1 MEAVKVNNFSFDY
14 AIGNETALHDI
25 SFTVNEGEFIV
36 VCGPSGCGK
45 STLLKSLKPQLKPH
59 GTTRGSIEF
68 YGEDVYSLPDVKTAG
83 EIGFVMQNPDAQ
95 IVTDKVWHEL
105 AFGLE
110 NLGVA
115 TPIIRSRVA
124 EMANYFGIHNWF
136 RKKTAELSGGQ
147 KQLLNLASVMLM
159 QPKLLILDE
168 PSSQLDPIAAR
179 EFLENV
185 RKINLELGTTI
196 IITEHNLEEVYGYAD
211 KVLLMENGRVKRYLP
226 PQEMAQYLAT
236 EEHEGMYKALPTPAR
251 MYGSVLKGECPLSI
265 VEGRSWFSRLVDE
278 KHPSSPV
285 LDEHERPEEKV
296 IDVSEVWFQYEKG
309 SDPVLRDLSFSVRKG
324 EICSILGGNGAG
336 KTTMLSVVSQKR
348 RYNMG
353 SIKISGKELN
363 KYKGVELFEH
373 NMAVLP
379 QNPQSLFVFETLR
392 RDLEE
397 IFTGKKLPK
406 AEVEERVL
414 SMAKKMEVDSLLD
427 RHPYD
432 LSGGEMQ
439 KAALAKIL
447 LLEPKILLLD
457 EPTKGMDALSKEN
470 MGKILRELAAEGKTV
485 LMVTHDIEFCAKYS
499 DHCMLFFDGY
509 IVSEGSPKK
518 FFAENSFYTT
528 AASRMTRHLVQ
539 NIITCEEGE
548 KLCRSLL

>member
-1 MEAVKVNNFSFDY
+1 
-14 AIGNETALHDI
+14 
-25 SFTVNEGEFIV
+25 
-36 VCGPSGCGK
+36 
-45 STLLKSLKPQLKPH
+45 
-59 GTTRGSIEF
+59 
-68 YGEDVYSLPDVKTAG
+68 
-83 EIGFVMQNPDAQ
+83 
-95 IVTDKVWHEL
+95 
-105 AFGLE
+105 
-110 NLGVA
+110 
-115 TPIIRSRVA
+115 
-124 EMANYFGIHNWF
+124 
-136 RKKTAELSGGQ
+136 
-147 KQLLNLASVMLM
+147 
-159 QPKLLILDE
+159 
-168 PSSQLDPIAAR
+168 
-179 EFLENV
+179 
-185 RKINLELGTTI
+185 
-196 IITEHNLEEVYGYAD
+196 YGYAD
-211 KVLLMENGRVKRYLP
+211 KVLLMEEGTVKKFLP

-251 MYGSVLKGECPLSI
+251 MYGSVLKGKCPLSI

-278 KHPSSPV
+278 KHPESPV
-285 LDEHERPEEKV
+285 LKEHERPEEKV
-296 IDVSEVWFQYEKG
+296 IEVSEVWFQYEKG
-309 SDPVLRDLSFSVRKG
+309 ADPVLRDLSLSVRKG

-348 RYNMG
+348 KYNMG
-353 SIKISGKELN
+353 SVKISGKELN

-397 IFTGKKLPK
+397 IFAGKKIPK
-406 AEVEERVL
+406 AEIEEKVL
-414 SMAKKMEVDSLLD
+414 SMAKKMEIDSLLD

-470 MGKILRELAAEGKTV
+470 MGNILRELASEGKTV

-518 FFAENSFYTT
+518 FFSENSFYTT

>member
-1 MEAVKVNNFSFDY
+1 METVKVNGFSFKY
-14 AIGNETALHDI
+14 SLGSKPALKDI
-25 SFTVNEGEFIV
+25 NFTVNEGEFIV

-45 STLLKSLKPQLKPH
+45 STLLRSLKPQLRPF
-59 GTTRGSIEF
+59 GETSGSIEF
-68 YGEDVYSLPDVKTAG
+68 CGRGINDIPDEESAAQ
-83 EIGFVMQNPDAQ
+83 IGFVMQSPDAQ

-110 NLGVA
+110 NLGVP
-115 TPIIRSRVA
+115 THIIRSRVA
-124 EMANYFGIHNWF
+124 EMANYFGIHTWF

-168 PSSQLDPIAAR
+168 PSSQLDPIASR

-196 IITEHNLEEVYGYAD
+196 IITEHNLEDVYGYAD
-211 KVLLMENGRVKRYLP
+211 KVLLMEHGEAVKYLP
-226 PQEMAQYLAT
+226 PQEMAQYLA
-236 EEHEGMYKALPTPAR
+236 ENERDGMYKALPTPAR
-251 MYGSVLKGECPLSI
+251 MYGCVLRGECPLSI
-265 VEGRSWFSRLVDE
+265 VEGRRWFSRQMEGKALP
-278 KHPSSPV
+278 KPV
-285 LDEHERPEEKV
+285 LTEEKRPDERA
-296 IDVSEVWFQYEKG
+296 IDVKEVWFQYEKG
-309 SDPVLRDLSFSVRKG
+309 ADPVLRDLSFSLRRG

-336 KTTMLSVVSQKR
+336 KTTTLSVISQKNKFNIGR
-348 RYNMG
+348 INIAG
-353 SIKISGKELN
+353 KDIK
-363 KYKGVELFEH
+363 KYKGNELFDH
-373 NMAVLP
+373 NLAVLP

-397 IFTGKKLPK
+397 VLRLHKMKK
-406 AEVEERVL
+406 EEINERVEL
-414 SMAKKMEVDSLLD
+414 MAKMLGLSELLE

-470 MGKILRELAAEGKTV
+470 LGGILRGLRDSGVSV

-518 FFAENSFYTT
+518 FFADNSFYTT
-528 AASRMTRHLVQ
+528 AASRMTRHLVP

-548 KLCRSLL
+548 QLCKSLC

>member
-1 MEAVKVNNFSFDY
+1 METVKVNGFSFKY
-14 AIGNETALHDI
+14 SLGSKPALKDI
-25 SFTVNEGEFIV
+25 NFTVNEGEFIV

-45 STLLKSLKPQLKPH
+45 STLLRSLKPQLRPF
-59 GTTRGSIEF
+59 GETSGSIEF
-68 YGEDVYSLPDVKTAG
+68 CGRGINDIPDEESAAQ
-83 EIGFVMQNPDAQ
+83 IGFVMQSPDAQ

-110 NLGVA
+110 NLGVP
-115 TPIIRSRVA
+115 THIIRSRVA
-124 EMANYFGIHNWF
+124 EMANYFGIHTWF

-168 PSSQLDPIAAR
+168 PSSQLDPIASR

-196 IITEHNLEEVYGYAD
+196 IITEHNLEDVYGYAD
-211 KVLLMENGRVKRYLP
+211 KVLLMEHGEAVKYLP
-226 PQEMAQYLAT
+226 PQEMAQYLA
-236 EEHEGMYKALPTPAR
+236 ENERDGMYKALPTPAR
-251 MYGSVLKGECPLSI
+251 MYGCVLRGECPLSI
-265 VEGRSWFSRLVDE
+265 VEGRRWFSRQMEGKALP
-278 KHPSSPV
+278 KPV
-285 LDEHERPEEKV
+285 LAEEKRPNERA
-296 IDVSEVWFQYEKG
+296 IDVKEVWFQYEKG
-309 SDPVLRDLSFSVRKG
+309 ADPVLRDLSFSLRRG

-336 KTTMLSVVSQKR
+336 KTTTLSVISQKNKF
-348 RYNMG
+348 NMG
-353 SIKISGKELN
+353 RINIAGKDIK
-363 KYKGVELFEH
+363 KYKGNELFDH
-373 NMAVLP
+373 NLAVLP

-397 IFTGKKLPK
+397 VLRFRKMKK
-406 AEVEERVL
+406 EEINERVEL
-414 SMAKKMEVDSLLD
+414 MAKMLGLSELLE

-470 MGKILRELAAEGKTV
+470 LGGILRGLRDSGVSV

-518 FFAENSFYTT
+518 FFADNSFYTT
-528 AASRMTRHLVQ
+528 AASRMTRHLVP

-548 KLCRSLL
+548 QLCKSLC

>member
-1 MEAVKVNNFSFDY
+1 METVKVNGFSFQY
-14 AIGNETALHDI
+14 SLGSKPALKDI
-25 SFTVNEGEFIV
+25 NFTVNEGEFIV

-45 STLLKSLKPQLKPH
+45 STLLRSLKPQLRPF
-59 GTTRGSIEF
+59 GETSGSIEF
-68 YGEDVYSLPDVKTAG
+68 CGRGINDIPDEESAAQ
-83 EIGFVMQNPDAQ
+83 IGFVMQSPDAQ

-110 NLGVA
+110 NLGVP
-115 TPIIRSRVA
+115 THIIRSRVA
-124 EMANYFGIHNWF
+124 EMANYFGIHTWF

-168 PSSQLDPIAAR
+168 PSSQLDPIASR

-196 IITEHNLEEVYGYAD
+196 IITEHNLEDVYGYAD
-211 KVLLMENGRVKRYLP
+211 KVLLMEHGEAVKYLP
-226 PQEMAQYLAT
+226 PQEMAQYLA
-236 EEHEGMYKALPTPAR
+236 ENERDGMYKALPTPAR
-251 MYGSVLKGECPLSI
+251 MYGCVLRGECPLSI
-265 VEGRSWFSRLVDE
+265 VEGRRWFSRQMEGKALP
-278 KHPSSPV
+278 KPV
-285 LDEHERPEEKV
+285 LTEEKRPDERA
-296 IDVSEVWFQYEKG
+296 IDVKEVWFQYEKG
-309 SDPVLRDLSFSVRKG
+309 ADPVLRDLSFSLRRG

-336 KTTMLSVVSQKR
+336 KTTTLSVISQKNKFNIGR
-348 RYNMG
+348 INIAG
-353 SIKISGKELN
+353 KDIK
-363 KYKGVELFEH
+363 KYKGNELFDH
-373 NMAVLP
+373 NLAVLP

-397 IFTGKKLPK
+397 VLRLHKMKK
-406 AEVEERVL
+406 EEINERVEL
-414 SMAKKMEVDSLLD
+414 MAKMLGLSELLE

-470 MGKILRELAAEGKTV
+470 LGGILRGLRDSGVSV

-518 FFAENSFYTT
+518 FFADNSFYTT
-528 AASRMTRHLVQ
+528 AASRMTRHLVP

-548 KLCRSLL
+548 QLCKSLC

>member
-1 MEAVKVNNFSFDY
+1 MEAIKVTDFSFDY
-14 AIGNETALHDI
+14 AIGEETALHNID
-25 SFTVNEGEFIV
+25 FTVNEGEFIV

-45 STLLKSLKPQLKPH
+45 STLLKSIKPQLKPF
-59 GTTRGSIEF
+59 GTTRGKIEF
-68 YGEDVYSLPDVKTAG
+68 YGEDVYSLPDEKTAA

-110 NLGVA
+110 NLGVE
-115 TPIIRSRVA
+115 TPVIRSRVA
-124 EMANYFGIHNWF
+124 EMANYFGIHTWF

-159 QPKLLILDE
+159 QPKLIILDE

-211 KVLLMENGRVKRYLP
+211 KVLLMEDGRIKKYLP
-226 PQEMAQYLAT
+226 PQEMAQYLAENEIT
-236 EEHEGMYKALPTPAR
+236 GMYKALPTPAR

-265 VEGRSWFSRLVDE
+265 VEGRNWFSKLVDE
-278 KHPSSPV
+278 KHPESPV
-285 LDEHERPEEKV
+285 LTEHERPSEKV
-296 IDVSEVWFQYEKG
+296 IDINEVWFQYEKG
-309 SDPVLRDLSFSVRKG
+309 ADPVLRDLSFSVRKG
-324 EICSILGGNGAG
+324 EICSVLGGNGAG

-348 RYNMG
+348 KYNLG
-353 SIKISGKELN
+353 SIKICGKELS
-363 KYKGVELFEH
+363 KYKGIELFDR

-397 IFTGKKLPK
+397 VFNGKKISK
-406 AEVEERVL
+406 AEIEERVL
-414 SMAKKMEVDSLLD
+414 SVAKRMEVDFLLD

-447 LLEPKILLLD
+447 LLEPKLLLLD

-470 MGKILRELAAEGKTV
+470 MGNILRELAASGATI

-518 FFAENSFYTT
+518 FFSENSFYTT
-528 AASRMTRHLVQ
+528 AASRMTRHLVR

>member
-1 MEAVKVNNFSFDY
+1 METVKVNGFSFQY
-14 AIGNETALHDI
+14 SLGSKPALKDI
-25 SFTVNEGEFIV
+25 NFTVNEGEFIV

-45 STLLKSLKPQLKPH
+45 STLLRSLKPQLRPF
-59 GTTRGSIEF
+59 GETSGSIEF
-68 YGEDVYSLPDVKTAG
+68 CGRGINDIPDEESAAQ
-83 EIGFVMQNPDAQ
+83 IGFVMQSPDAQ

-110 NLGVA
+110 NLGVP
-115 TPIIRSRVA
+115 THIIRSRVA
-124 EMANYFGIHNWF
+124 EMANYFGIHTWF

-168 PSSQLDPIAAR
+168 PSSQLDPIASR

-196 IITEHNLEEVYGYAD
+196 IITEHNLEDVYGYAD
-211 KVLLMENGRVKRYLP
+211 KVLLMEHGEAVKYLP
-226 PQEMAQYLAT
+226 PQEMAQYLA
-236 EEHEGMYKALPTPAR
+236 ENERDGMYKALPTPAR
-251 MYGSVLKGECPLSI
+251 MYGCVLRGECPLSI
-265 VEGRSWFSRLVDE
+265 VEGRRWFSRQMEGKALP
-278 KHPSSPV
+278 KPV
-285 LDEHERPEEKV
+285 LTEEKRPDERA
-296 IDVSEVWFQYEKG
+296 IDVKEVWFQYEKG
-309 SDPVLRDLSFSVRKG
+309 ADPVLRDLSFSLRRG

-336 KTTMLSVVSQKR
+336 KTTTLSVISQKNKF
-348 RYNMG
+348 NMG
-353 SIKISGKELN
+353 RINIAGKDIK
-363 KYKGVELFEH
+363 KYKGNELFDH
-373 NMAVLP
+373 NLAVLP

-397 IFTGKKLPK
+397 VLRLHKMKK
-406 AEVEERVL
+406 EEINERVEL
-414 SMAKKMEVDSLLD
+414 MAKMLGLSELLE

-470 MGKILRELAAEGKTV
+470 LGGILRGLRDSGVSV

-518 FFAENSFYTT
+518 FFADNSFYTT
-528 AASRMTRHLVQ
+528 AASRMTRHLVP

-548 KLCRSLL
+548 QLCKSLC

>member
-1 MEAVKVNNFSFDY
+1 METVKVNGFSFKY
-14 AIGNETALHDI
+14 SLGSKSALKDI
-25 SFTVNEGEFIV
+25 NFTVNEGEFIV

-45 STLLKSLKPQLKPH
+45 STLLRSLKPQLRPF
-59 GTTRGSIEF
+59 GETSGSIEF
-68 YGEDVYSLPDVKTAG
+68 CGRGIKDIPDEESAAQ
-83 EIGFVMQNPDAQ
+83 IGFVMQSPDAQ

-110 NLGVA
+110 NLGVP
-115 TPIIRSRVA
+115 THIIRSRVA
-124 EMANYFGIHNWF
+124 EMANYFGIHTWF

-168 PSSQLDPIAAR
+168 PSSQLDPIASR

-196 IITEHNLEEVYGYAD
+196 IITEHNLEDVYGYAD
-211 KVLLMENGRVKRYLP
+211 KVLLMEHGEAVKYLP
-226 PQEMAQYLAT
+226 PQEMAQYLA
-236 EEHEGMYKALPTPAR
+236 ENERDGMYKALPTPAR
-251 MYGSVLKGECPLSI
+251 MYGCVLRGECPLSI
-265 VEGRSWFSRLVDE
+265 VEGRRWFSRQMEGKALP
-278 KHPSSPV
+278 KPV
-285 LDEHERPEEKV
+285 LTEEKRPDERA
-296 IDVSEVWFQYEKG
+296 IDVKEVWFQYEKG
-309 SDPVLRDLSFSVRKG
+309 ADPVLRDLSFSLRRG

-336 KTTMLSVVSQKR
+336 KTTTLSVISQKNKFNIGR
-348 RYNMG
+348 INIAG
-353 SIKISGKELN
+353 KDIK
-363 KYKGVELFEH
+363 KYKGNELFDH
-373 NMAVLP
+373 NLAVLP

-397 IFTGKKLPK
+397 VLRLHKMKK
-406 AEVEERVL
+406 EEINERVEL
-414 SMAKKMEVDSLLD
+414 MAKMLGLSELLE

-470 MGKILRELAAEGKTV
+470 LGGILRGLRDSGVSV

-518 FFAENSFYTT
+518 FFADNSFYTT
-528 AASRMTRHLVQ
+528 AASRMTRHLVP

-548 KLCRSLL
+548 QLCKSLC

>member
-1 MEAVKVNNFSFDY
+1 METVKVNGFSFKY
-14 AIGNETALHDI
+14 SLGSKPALKDI
-25 SFTVNEGEFIV
+25 NFTVNEGEFIV

-45 STLLKSLKPQLKPH
+45 STLLRSLKPQLRPF
-59 GTTRGSIEF
+59 GETSGSIEF
-68 YGEDVYSLPDVKTAG
+68 CGRGINDIPDEESAAQ
-83 EIGFVMQNPDAQ
+83 IGFVMQSPDAQ

-110 NLGVA
+110 NLGVP
-115 TPIIRSRVA
+115 THIIRSRVA
-124 EMANYFGIHNWF
+124 EMANYFGIHTWF

-168 PSSQLDPIAAR
+168 PSSQLDPIASR

-196 IITEHNLEEVYGYAD
+196 IITEHNLEDVYGYAD
-211 KVLLMENGRVKRYLP
+211 KVLLMEHGEAVKYLP
-226 PQEMAQYLAT
+226 PQEMAQYLA
-236 EEHEGMYKALPTPAR
+236 ENERDGMYKALPTPAR
-251 MYGSVLKGECPLSI
+251 MYGCVLRGECPLSI
-265 VEGRSWFSRLVDE
+265 VEGRRWFSRQMEGKALP
-278 KHPSSPV
+278 KPV
-285 LDEHERPEEKV
+285 LTEEKRPDERA
-296 IDVSEVWFQYEKG
+296 IDVKEVWFQYEKG
-309 SDPVLRDLSFSVRKG
+309 ADPVLRDLSFSLRRG

-336 KTTMLSVVSQKR
+336 KTTTLSVISQKNKFNIGR
-348 RYNMG
+348 INIAG
-353 SIKISGKELN
+353 KDIK
-363 KYKGVELFEH
+363 KYKGNELFDH
-373 NMAVLP
+373 NLAVLP
-379 QNPQSLFVFETLR
+379 QNPQSLFVFETLH

-397 IFTGKKLPK
+397 VLRLHKMKK
-406 AEVEERVL
+406 EEINERVEL
-414 SMAKKMEVDSLLD
+414 MAKMLGLSELLE

-470 MGKILRELAAEGKTV
+470 LGGILRGLRDSGVSV

-518 FFAENSFYTT
+518 FFADNSFYTT
-528 AASRMTRHLVQ
+528 AASRMTRHLVP

-548 KLCRSLL
+548 QLCKSLC

>member
-68 YGEDVYSLPDVKTAG
+68 YGEDVYSLPDIKTAG

>member
-1 MEAVKVNNFSFDY
+1 MEALKIKNFSFDY
-14 AIGNETALHDI
+14 AIGNESALRDI

-45 STLLKSLKPQLKPH
+45 STLLKSIKPQLKPF
-59 GTTRGSIEF
+59 GTTEGSIEF
-68 YGEDVYSLPDVKTAG
+68 YGEDVYSLPEERTAG

-110 NLGVA
+110 NIGVA

-147 KQLLNLASVMLM
+147 KQLLNLASIMLM

-211 KVLLMENGRVKRYLP
+211 KVLLMENGEVKKFLP

-265 VEGRSWFSRLVDE
+265 VEGRSWFSRLVAE
-278 KHPSSPV
+278 KHPESPV
-285 LDEHERPEEKV
+285 LENRERPEEKV
-296 IDVSEVWFQYEKG
+296 IEVSEVWFQYEKG
-309 SDPVLRDLSFSVRKG
+309 ADPILRDLSLSVRKG

-348 RYNMG
+348 KYNMG
-353 SIKISGKELN
+353 SIKVCGKELS

-397 IFTGKKLPK
+397 IFTGKKLSK
-406 AEVEERVL
+406 AEIEERVL
-414 SMAKKMEVDSLLD
+414 SVAKKMEVDSLLD

-509 IVSEGSPKK
+509 IVSEGTPKK
-518 FFAENSFYTT
+518 FFSENSFYTT

>member
-1 MEAVKVNNFSFDY
+1 METVKVNGFSFQY
-14 AIGNETALHDI
+14 SLGSKPALKDI
-25 SFTVNEGEFIV
+25 NFTVNEGEVIV

-45 STLLKSLKPQLKPH
+45 STLLRSLKPQLRPF
-59 GTTRGSIEF
+59 GEASGSIEF
-68 YGEDVYSLPDVKTAG
+68 CGRGLSDISDEESAAQ
-83 EIGFVMQNPDAQ
+83 IGFVMQSPDAQ

-110 NLGVA
+110 NLGVP
-115 TPIIRSRVA
+115 THIIRSRVA
-124 EMANYFGIHNWF
+124 EMANYFGIHTWV

-168 PSSQLDPIAAR
+168 PSSQLDPIASR

-196 IITEHNLEEVYGYAD
+196 IITEHNLEDVYGYAD
-211 KVLLMENGRVKRYLP
+211 KVLLMEHGEAVKYLP
-226 PQEMAQYLAT
+226 PQEMAQYLA
-236 EEHEGMYKALPTPAR
+236 ENERDGMYKALPTPAR
-251 MYGSVLKGECPLSI
+251 MYGCVLRGECPLSI
-265 VEGRSWFSRLVDE
+265 VEGRRWFSRQMEGKALP
-278 KHPSSPV
+278 KPV
-285 LDEHERPEEKV
+285 LTEEKRPEERA
-296 IDVSEVWFQYEKG
+296 IDVKEVWFQYEKG
-309 SDPVLRDLSFSVRKG
+309 ADPVLRDLSFSLRRG

-336 KTTMLSVVSQKR
+336 KTTTLSVISQKNKF
-348 RYNMG
+348 NMG
-353 SIKISGKELN
+353 RINIAGKDIK
-363 KYKGVELFEH
+363 KYKGNELFDR
-373 NMAVLP
+373 NLAVLP

-397 IFTGKKLPK
+397 VLRLRKMKK
-406 AEVEERVL
+406 EEINERVEL
-414 SMAKKMEVDSLLD
+414 MAKMLGLSELLE

-470 MGKILRELAAEGKTV
+470 LGGILRGLRDSGVSV

-518 FFAENSFYTT
+518 FFADNSFYTT
-528 AASRMTRHLVQ
+528 AASRMTRHLVP

-548 KLCRSLL
+548 QLCKSLC

>member
-1 MEAVKVNNFSFDY
+1 METVKVNGFSFKY
-14 AIGNETALHDI
+14 SLGSKPALKDI
-25 SFTVNEGEFIV
+25 NFTVNEGEFIV

-45 STLLKSLKPQLKPH
+45 STLLRSLKPQLRPF
-59 GTTRGSIEF
+59 GETSGSIEF
-68 YGEDVYSLPDVKTAG
+68 CGRGINDIPDEESAAQ
-83 EIGFVMQNPDAQ
+83 IGFVMQSPDAQ

-110 NLGVA
+110 NLGVP
-115 TPIIRSRVA
+115 THIIRSRVA
-124 EMANYFGIHNWF
+124 EMANYFGIHTWF

-168 PSSQLDPIAAR
+168 PSSQLDPIASR

-196 IITEHNLEEVYGYAD
+196 IITEHNLEDVYGYAD
-211 KVLLMENGRVKRYLP
+211 KVLLMEHGEAVKYLP
-226 PQEMAQYLAT
+226 PQEMAQYLA
-236 EEHEGMYKALPTPAR
+236 EDERDGMYKALPTPAR
-251 MYGSVLKGECPLSI
+251 MYGCVLRGECPLSI
-265 VEGRSWFSRLVDE
+265 VEGRRWFSRQMEGKALP
-278 KHPSSPV
+278 KPV
-285 LDEHERPEEKV
+285 LTEEKRPDERA
-296 IDVSEVWFQYEKG
+296 IDVKEVWFQYEKG
-309 SDPVLRDLSFSVRKG
+309 ADPVLRDLSFSLRRG

-336 KTTMLSVVSQKR
+336 KTTTLSVISQKNKF
-348 RYNMG
+348 NMG
-353 SIKISGKELN
+353 RINIAGKDIK
-363 KYKGVELFEH
+363 KYKGNELFDH
-373 NMAVLP
+373 NLAVLP

-397 IFTGKKLPK
+397 VLRLHKMKK
-406 AEVEERVL
+406 EEINERVEL
-414 SMAKKMEVDSLLD
+414 MAKMLGLSELLE

-470 MGKILRELAAEGKTV
+470 LGGILRGLRDSGVSV

-518 FFAENSFYTT
+518 FFADNSFYTT
-528 AASRMTRHLVQ
+528 AASRMTRHLVP

-548 KLCRSLL
+548 QLCKSLC

>member
-1 MEAVKVNNFSFDY
+1 MEAIKVNNFSFNY
-14 AIGNETALHDI
+14 AVGNETALRNI
-25 SFTVNEGEFIV
+25 NFTVNEGEFIV

-45 STLLKSLKPQLKPH
+45 STLLKSLKPQLKPF
-59 GTTRGSIEF
+59 GTTEGTVEF
-68 YGEDVYSLPDVKTAG
+68 YGEDVYSLPDEKTAA

-110 NLGVA
+110 NLGVE

-159 QPKLLILDE
+159 QPKLIILDE

-211 KVLLMENGRVKRYLP
+211 KVMLMENGTVKKYLP
-226 PQEMAQYLAT
+226 PQEMAQYLA
-236 EEHEGMYKALPTPAR
+236 EKEMDGMYKALPTPAR

-265 VEGRSWFSRLVDE
+265 VEGRSWFSHLVDE
-278 KHPSSPV
+278 KHPESPV
-285 LDEHERPEEKV
+285 LVEHERPSEKV
-296 IDVSEVWFQYEKG
+296 IDINEVWFQYEKG
-309 SDPVLRDLSFSVRKG
+309 ADPVLRDLSFTVRKG
-324 EICSILGGNGAG
+324 EICSVLGGNGAG

-348 RYNMG
+348 KYNLG
-353 SIKISGKELN
+353 SIKICGKELS
-363 KYKGVELFEH
+363 KYKGVELFDK

-397 IFTGKKLPK
+397 VFVGKKLSK
-406 AEVEERVL
+406 EEISERVL
-414 SMAKKMEVDSLLD
+414 SVAKKMEVDSLLD

-447 LLEPKILLLD
+447 LLEPKLLLLD

-470 MGKILRELAAEGKTV
+470 MGNILRELASEGATV

-518 FFAENSFYTT
+518 FFSENSFYTT
-528 AASRMTRHLVQ
+528 AASRMTRHLVR

-548 KLCRSLL
+548 QLCRSLL

>member
-1 MEAVKVNNFSFDY
+1 MEAIKVNNFSFNY
-14 AIGNETALHDI
+14 AVGNETALRNI
-25 SFTVNEGEFIV
+25 NFTVNEGEFIV

-45 STLLKSLKPQLKPH
+45 STLLKSLKPQLKPF
-59 GTTRGSIEF
+59 GTTEGTVEF
-68 YGEDVYSLPDVKTAG
+68 YGEDVYSLPDEKTAA

-110 NLGVA
+110 NLGVE

-159 QPKLLILDE
+159 QPKLIILDE

-211 KVLLMENGRVKRYLP
+211 KVMLMENGTVKKYLP
-226 PQEMAQYLAT
+226 PQEMAQYLA
-236 EEHEGMYKALPTPAR
+236 ENEMDGMYKALPTPAR

-278 KHPSSPV
+278 KHPESPV
-285 LDEHERPEEKV
+285 LVEHERPSEKV
-296 IDVSEVWFQYEKG
+296 IDINEVWFQYEKG
-309 SDPVLRDLSFSVRKG
+309 ADPVLRDLSFTVRKG
-324 EICSILGGNGAG
+324 EICSVLGGNGAG

-348 RYNMG
+348 KYNLG
-353 SIKISGKELN
+353 SIKICGKELS
-363 KYKGVELFEH
+363 KYKGVELFDK

-397 IFTGKKLPK
+397 VFVGKKLSK
-406 AEVEERVL
+406 EEISERVL
-414 SMAKKMEVDSLLD
+414 SVAKKMEVDSLLD

-447 LLEPKILLLD
+447 LLEPKLLLLD

-470 MGKILRELAAEGKTV
+470 MGNILRELASEGATV

-518 FFAENSFYTT
+518 FFSENSFYTT
-528 AASRMTRHLVQ
+528 AASRMTRHLVR

-548 KLCRSLL
+548 QLCRSLL

>member
-1 MEAVKVNNFSFDY
+1 METVKVNGFSFKY
-14 AIGNETALHDI
+14 SLGSKPALKDI
-25 SFTVNEGEFIV
+25 NFTVNEGEFIV

-45 STLLKSLKPQLKPH
+45 STLLRSLKPQLRPF
-59 GTTRGSIEF
+59 GETSGSIEF
-68 YGEDVYSLPDVKTAG
+68 CGREIKDIPDEESAAQ
-83 EIGFVMQNPDAQ
+83 IGFVMQSPDAQ

-110 NLGVA
+110 NLGVP
-115 TPIIRSRVA
+115 THIIRSRVA
-124 EMANYFGIHNWF
+124 EMANYFGIHTWF

-168 PSSQLDPIAAR
+168 PSSQLDPIASR

-196 IITEHNLEEVYGYAD
+196 IITEHNLEDVYGYAD
-211 KVLLMENGRVKRYLP
+211 KVLLMEHGEAVKYLP
-226 PQEMAQYLAT
+226 PQEMAQYLA
-236 EEHEGMYKALPTPAR
+236 ENERDGMYKALPTPAR
-251 MYGSVLKGECPLSI
+251 MYGCVLRGECPLSI
-265 VEGRSWFSRLVDE
+265 VEGRRWFSRQMEGKALP
-278 KHPSSPV
+278 KPV
-285 LDEHERPEEKV
+285 LTEEKRPDERA
-296 IDVSEVWFQYEKG
+296 IDVKEVWFQYEKG
-309 SDPVLRDLSFSVRKG
+309 ADPVLRDLSFSLRRG

-336 KTTMLSVVSQKR
+336 KTTTLSVISQKNKF
-348 RYNMG
+348 NMG
-353 SIKISGKELN
+353 RINIAGKDIK
-363 KYKGVELFEH
+363 KYKGNELFDH
-373 NMAVLP
+373 NLAVLP

-397 IFTGKKLPK
+397 VLRLHKMKK
-406 AEVEERVL
+406 EEINERVEL
-414 SMAKKMEVDSLLD
+414 MAKMLGLSELLE

-470 MGKILRELAAEGKTV
+470 LGGILRGLRDSGVSV

-518 FFAENSFYTT
+518 FFADNSFYTT
-528 AASRMTRHLVQ
+528 AASRMTRHLVP

-548 KLCRSLL
+548 QLCKSLC

>member
-1 MEAVKVNNFSFDY
+1 METVKVNGFSFQY
-14 AIGNETALHDI
+14 SLGSKPALKDI
-25 SFTVNEGEFIV
+25 NFTVNEGEFIV

-45 STLLKSLKPQLKPH
+45 STLLRSLKPQLRPF
-59 GTTRGSIEF
+59 GETSGSIEF
-68 YGEDVYSLPDVKTAG
+68 CGREIKDIPDEESAAQ
-83 EIGFVMQNPDAQ
+83 IGFVMQSPDAQ

-110 NLGVA
+110 NLGVP
-115 TPIIRSRVA
+115 THIIRSRVA
-124 EMANYFGIHNWF
+124 EMANYFGIHTWF

-168 PSSQLDPIAAR
+168 PSSQLDPIASR

-196 IITEHNLEEVYGYAD
+196 IITEHNLEDVYGYAD
-211 KVLLMENGRVKRYLP
+211 KVLLMEHGEAVKYLP
-226 PQEMAQYLAT
+226 PQEMAQYLA
-236 EEHEGMYKALPTPAR
+236 ENERDGMYKALPTPAR
-251 MYGSVLKGECPLSI
+251 MYGCVLRGECPLSI
-265 VEGRSWFSRLVDE
+265 VEGRRWFSRQMEGKALP
-278 KHPSSPV
+278 KPV
-285 LDEHERPEEKV
+285 LTEEKRPDERA
-296 IDVSEVWFQYEKG
+296 IDVKEVWFQYEKG
-309 SDPVLRDLSFSVRKG
+309 ADPVLRDLSFSLRRG

-336 KTTMLSVVSQKR
+336 KTTTLSVISQKNKF
-348 RYNMG
+348 NMG
-353 SIKISGKELN
+353 RINIAGKDIK
-363 KYKGVELFEH
+363 KYKGNELFDH
-373 NMAVLP
+373 NLAVLP

-397 IFTGKKLPK
+397 VLRLRKMKK
-406 AEVEERVL
+406 EEINERVEL
-414 SMAKKMEVDSLLD
+414 MAKMLGLSELLE

-470 MGKILRELAAEGKTV
+470 LGGILRGLRDSGVSV

-518 FFAENSFYTT
+518 FFADNSFYTT
-528 AASRMTRHLVQ
+528 AASRMTRHLVP

-548 KLCRSLL
+548 QLCKSLC

>member
-1 MEAVKVNNFSFDY
+1 METVKVNGFSFKY
-14 AIGNETALHDI
+14 SLGSKPALKDI
-25 SFTVNEGEFIV
+25 NFTVNEGEFIV

-45 STLLKSLKPQLKPH
+45 STLLRSLKPQLRPF
-59 GTTRGSIEF
+59 GETSGSIEF
-68 YGEDVYSLPDVKTAG
+68 CGRGINDIPDEESAAQ
-83 EIGFVMQNPDAQ
+83 IGFVMQSPDAQ

-110 NLGVA
+110 NLGVP
-115 TPIIRSRVA
+115 THIIRSRVA
-124 EMANYFGIHNWF
+124 EMANYFGIHTWF

-168 PSSQLDPIAAR
+168 PSSQLDPIASR

-196 IITEHNLEEVYGYAD
+196 IITEHNLEDVYGYAD
-211 KVLLMENGRVKRYLP
+211 KVLLMEHGEAVKYLP
-226 PQEMAQYLAT
+226 PQEMAQYLA
-236 EEHEGMYKALPTPAR
+236 ENERDGMYKALPTPAR
-251 MYGSVLKGECPLSI
+251 MYGCVLRGECPLSI
-265 VEGRSWFSRLVDE
+265 VEGRRWFSRQMEGKALP
-278 KHPSSPV
+278 KPV
-285 LDEHERPEEKV
+285 LTEEKRPDERA
-296 IDVSEVWFQYEKG
+296 IDVKEVWFQYEKG
-309 SDPVLRDLSFSVRKG
+309 ADPVLRDLSFSLRRG

-336 KTTMLSVVSQKR
+336 KTTTLSVISQKNKF
-348 RYNMG
+348 NMG
-353 SIKISGKELN
+353 RINIAGKDIK
-363 KYKGVELFEH
+363 KYKGNELFDH
-373 NMAVLP
+373 NLAVLP

-397 IFTGKKLPK
+397 VLRLHKMKK
-406 AEVEERVL
+406 EEINERVEL
-414 SMAKKMEVDSLLD
+414 MAKMLGLSELLE

-470 MGKILRELAAEGKTV
+470 LGGILRGLRDSGVSV

-518 FFAENSFYTT
+518 FFADNSFYTT
-528 AASRMTRHLVQ
+528 AASRMTRHLVP

-548 KLCRSLL
+548 QLCKSLC

>member
-1 MEAVKVNNFSFDY
+1 MEAIKVKNFGFDY
-14 AIGNETALHDI
+14 AVGNETALRNID
-25 SFTVNEGEFIV
+25 FTVNEGEFIV

-45 STLLKSLKPQLKPH
+45 STLLKSLKPQLKPF
-59 GTTRGSIEF
+59 GTTKGSIEF
-68 YGEDVYSLPDVKTAG
+68 YGEDVYSLPEEKTAA

-110 NLGVA
+110 NLGVE

-159 QPKLLILDE
+159 QPKLIILDE

-211 KVLLMENGRVKRYLP
+211 KVLLMENGTVKKYLP
-226 PQEMAQYLAT
+226 PQEMAQYLA
-236 EEHEGMYKALPTPAR
+236 ENEMDGMYKALPTPAR

-265 VEGRSWFSRLVDE
+265 VEGRSWFSRLVNE
-278 KHPSSPV
+278 KHPKSPV
-285 LDEHERPEEKV
+285 LGEHERPAEKV
-296 IDVSEVWFQYEKG
+296 IDINEVWFQYEKG
-309 SDPVLRDLSFSVRKG
+309 ADPVLRDLSFSVRKG
-324 EICSILGGNGAG
+324 EICSVLGGNGAG

-348 RYNMG
+348 KYNLG
-353 SIKISGKELN
+353 SIKICGKELN
-363 KYKGVELFEH
+363 KYKGTELFDR

-397 IFTGKKLPK
+397 VFNGKKIPK
-406 AEVEERVL
+406 EEIEQRVL
-414 SMAKKMEVDSLLD
+414 YVAKKMEVDTLLD

-447 LLEPKILLLD
+447 LLEPKLLLLD

-470 MGKILRELAAEGKTV
+470 MGSILRELAAEGATV

-518 FFAENSFYTT
+518 FFSENSFYTT
-528 AASRMTRHLVQ
+528 AASRMTRHLVR

-548 KLCRSLL
+548 QLCRSLL

>member
-1 MEAVKVNNFSFDY
+1 METVKVNGFSFKY
-14 AIGNETALHDI
+14 SLGSKPALKDI
-25 SFTVNEGEFIV
+25 NFTVNEGEFIV

-45 STLLKSLKPQLKPH
+45 STLLRSLKPQLRPF
-59 GTTRGSIEF
+59 GETSGSIEF
-68 YGEDVYSLPDVKTAG
+68 CGRGINDIPDEESAAQ
-83 EIGFVMQNPDAQ
+83 IGFVMQSPDAQ

-110 NLGVA
+110 NLGVP
-115 TPIIRSRVA
+115 THIIRSRVA
-124 EMANYFGIHNWF
+124 EMANYFGIHTWF

-168 PSSQLDPIAAR
+168 PSSQLDPIASR

-196 IITEHNLEEVYGYAD
+196 IITEHNLEDVYGYAD
-211 KVLLMENGRVKRYLP
+211 KVLLMEHGEAVKYLP
-226 PQEMAQYLAT
+226 PQEMAQYLA
-236 EEHEGMYKALPTPAR
+236 ENERDGMYKALPTPAR
-251 MYGSVLKGECPLSI
+251 MYGCVLRGKCPLSI
-265 VEGRSWFSRLVDE
+265 VEGRRWFSRQMEGKALP
-278 KHPSSPV
+278 KPV
-285 LDEHERPEEKV
+285 LTEEKRPDERA
-296 IDVSEVWFQYEKG
+296 IDVKEVWFQYEKG
-309 SDPVLRDLSFSVRKG
+309 ADPVLRDLSFSLRRG

-336 KTTMLSVVSQKR
+336 KTTTLSVISQKNKF
-348 RYNMG
+348 NMG
-353 SIKISGKELN
+353 RINIAGKDIK
-363 KYKGVELFEH
+363 KYKGNELFDH
-373 NMAVLP
+373 NLAVLP

-397 IFTGKKLPK
+397 VLRLHKIKK
-406 AEVEERVL
+406 EEINERVEL
-414 SMAKKMEVDSLLD
+414 MAKMLGLSELLE

-470 MGKILRELAAEGKTV
+470 LGGILRGLRDSGVSV

-518 FFAENSFYTT
+518 FFADNSFYTT
-528 AASRMTRHLVQ
+528 AASRMTRHLVP

-548 KLCRSLL
+548 QLCKSLC

>member
-1 MEAVKVNNFSFDY
+1 MEAISVKNFSFNY
-14 AIGNETALHDI
+14 AIGNEQALHNID
-25 SFTVNEGEFIV
+25 FNVNEGEFIV

-45 STLLKSLKPQLKPH
+45 STLLKSLKPQLKPN
-59 GTTRGSIEF
+59 GTTEGEINF
-68 YGEDVYSLPDVKTAG
+68 YGKDVYSLPEEKTAA

-124 EMANYFGIHNWF
+124 EMANYFGIHTWF

-159 QPKLLILDE
+159 QPKLIILDE

-211 KVLLMENGRVKRYLP
+211 KVLLMEEGRVKRYLP
-226 PQEMAQYLAT
+226 PQEMAQYLAKN
-236 EEHEGMYKALPTPAR
+236 EHEGMYKALPTPAR

-265 VEGRSWFSRLVDE
+265 VEGRNWFGKLVDE
-278 KHPSSPV
+278 KHPESPV
-285 LDEHERPEEKV
+285 LKDKLRPEEKV
-296 IDVSEVWFQYEKG
+296 IDVKEVWFQYEKG
-309 SDPVLRDLSFSVRKG
+309 ADPVLRDLSMTVRKG

-336 KTTMLSVVSQKR
+336 KTTMLSVISQKKK
-348 RYNMG
+348 YNLG

-363 KYKGVELFEH
+363 KYKGIELFEH

-379 QNPQSLFVFETLR
+379 QNPQSLFVFETLK
-392 RDLEE
+392 RDLTEV
-397 IFTGKKLPK
+397 FAGKKLPK
-406 AEVEERVL
+406 EEIEQRVL
-414 SMAKKMEVDSLLD
+414 SIAEKMEISSLLE

-447 LLEPKILLLD
+447 LLEPKLLLLD

-470 MGKILRELAAEGKTV
+470 MGNILRELTKEGVTV

-548 KLCRSLL
+548 QLCRSLL

>member
-1 MEAVKVNNFSFDY
+1 METVKVNGFSFKY
-14 AIGNETALHDI
+14 SLGSKPALKDI
-25 SFTVNEGEFIV
+25 NFTVNEGEFIV

-45 STLLKSLKPQLKPH
+45 STLLRSLKPQLRPF
-59 GTTRGSIEF
+59 GETSGSIEF
-68 YGEDVYSLPDVKTAG
+68 CGRGINDIPDEESAAQ
-83 EIGFVMQNPDAQ
+83 IGFVMQSPDAQ

-110 NLGVA
+110 NLGVP
-115 TPIIRSRVA
+115 THIIRSRVA
-124 EMANYFGIHNWF
+124 EMANYFGIHTWF

-168 PSSQLDPIAAR
+168 PSSQLDPIASR

-196 IITEHNLEEVYGYAD
+196 IITEHNLEDVYGYAD
-211 KVLLMENGRVKRYLP
+211 KVLLMEHGEAVKYLP
-226 PQEMAQYLAT
+226 PQEMAQYLA
-236 EEHEGMYKALPTPAR
+236 ENERDGMYKALPTPAR
-251 MYGSVLKGECPLSI
+251 MYGCVLRGECPLSI
-265 VEGRSWFSRLVDE
+265 VEGRRWFSRQMEGKALP
-278 KHPSSPV
+278 KPV
-285 LDEHERPEEKV
+285 LTEEKRPEERA
-296 IDVSEVWFQYEKG
+296 IDVKEVWFQYEKG
-309 SDPVLRDLSFSVRKG
+309 ADPVLRDLSFSLRRG

-336 KTTMLSVVSQKR
+336 KTTTLSVISQKNKF
-348 RYNMG
+348 NMG
-353 SIKISGKELN
+353 RINIAGKDIK
-363 KYKGVELFEH
+363 KYKGNELFDH
-373 NMAVLP
+373 NLAVLP

-397 IFTGKKLPK
+397 VLRLRKMEKEEIN
-406 AEVEERVL
+406 ERVEL
-414 SMAKKMEVDSLLD
+414 MAKMLGLSELLE

-470 MGKILRELAAEGKTV
+470 LGGILRGLRDSGVSV

-518 FFAENSFYTT
+518 FFADNSFYTT
-528 AASRMTRHLVQ
+528 AASRMTRHLVP

-548 KLCRSLL
+548 QLCKSLC

>member
-1 MEAVKVNNFSFDY
+1 MEAIKVTNFGFDY
-14 AIGNETALHDI
+14 AIGNETALSDI

-45 STLLKSLKPQLKPH
+45 STLLKSLKPQLKPN
-59 GTTRGSIEF
+59 GTTRGTIEF
-68 YGEDVYSLPDVKTAG
+68 YGEDIYSLPEEKTAA

-110 NLGVA
+110 NLGVE

-159 QPKLLILDE
+159 QPKLIILDE

-211 KVLLMENGRVKRYLP
+211 KVLLMEEGKIRKYLT

-236 EEHEGMYKALPTPAR
+236 EEPDGMYKALPTPAR
-251 MYGSVLKGECPLSI
+251 MYGSVLRGECPLSI
-265 VEGRSWFSRLVDE
+265 VEGRNWFSRLVEE
-278 KHPSSPV
+278 KHPESPV
-285 LDEHERPEEKV
+285 LINNERPSEKV
-296 IDVSEVWFQYEKG
+296 IDISEVWFQYEKG
-309 SDPVLRDLSFSVRKG
+309 ADPVLRDLSLSVRKG

-336 KTTMLSVVSQKR
+336 KTTMLSVISQKR
-348 RYNMG
+348 KYNMG
-353 SIKISGKELN
+353 SIKICGKELN
-363 KYKGVELFEH
+363 KYKGIELFEH

-379 QNPQSLFVFETLR
+379 QNPQSLFVFETLK
-392 RDLEE
+392 RDLGEVFVNTKLLKKE
-397 IFTGKKLPK
+397 I
-406 AEVEERVL
+406 EERVL
-414 SMAKKMEVDSLLD
+414 SMAKKLGIDSLLE

-447 LLEPKILLLD
+447 LLEPKLILLD

-470 MGKILRELAAEGKTV
+470 MGNILRELTAEGATI

-509 IVSEGSPKK
+509 IVSEGTPKK
-518 FFAENSFYTT
+518 FFSENSFYTT
-528 AASRMTRHLVQ
+528 AASRMTRHLVR

-548 KLCRSLL
+548 ELCKSLL

>member
-1 MEAVKVNNFSFDY
+1 METVKVNGFSFQY
-14 AIGNETALHDI
+14 SLGSKPALKDI
-25 SFTVNEGEFIV
+25 NFTVNEGEFIV

-45 STLLKSLKPQLKPH
+45 STLLRSLKPQLRPF
-59 GTTRGSIEF
+59 GETSGSIEF
-68 YGEDVYSLPDVKTAG
+68 CGREIKDIPDEESAAQ
-83 EIGFVMQNPDAQ
+83 IGFVMQSPDAQ

-110 NLGVA
+110 NLGVP
-115 TPIIRSRVA
+115 THIIRSRVA
-124 EMANYFGIHNWF
+124 EMANYFGIHTWF

-168 PSSQLDPIAAR
+168 PSSQLDPIASR

-196 IITEHNLEEVYGYAD
+196 IITEHNLEDVYGYAD
-211 KVLLMENGRVKRYLP
+211 KVLLMEHGEAVKYLP
-226 PQEMAQYLAT
+226 PQEMAQYLA
-236 EEHEGMYKALPTPAR
+236 ENERDGMYKALPTPAR
-251 MYGSVLKGECPLSI
+251 MYGCVLRGECPLSI
-265 VEGRSWFSRLVDE
+265 VEGRRWFSRQMEGKALS
-278 KHPSSPV
+278 KPV
-285 LDEHERPEEKV
+285 LTEEKRPDERA
-296 IDVSEVWFQYEKG
+296 IDVKEVWFQYEKG
-309 SDPVLRDLSFSVRKG
+309 ADPVLRDLSFSLRRG

-336 KTTMLSVVSQKR
+336 KTTTLSVISQKNKF
-348 RYNMG
+348 NMG
-353 SIKISGKELN
+353 RINIAGKDIK
-363 KYKGVELFEH
+363 KYKGNELFDH
-373 NMAVLP
+373 NLAVLP

-397 IFTGKKLPK
+397 VLRLRKMKK
-406 AEVEERVL
+406 EEINERVEL
-414 SMAKKMEVDSLLD
+414 MAKMLGLSELLE

-470 MGKILRELAAEGKTV
+470 LGGILRGLRDSGVSV

-518 FFAENSFYTT
+518 FFADNSFYTT
-528 AASRMTRHLVQ
+528 AASRMTRHLVP

-548 KLCRSLL
+548 QLCKSLC

>member
-1 MEAVKVNNFSFDY
+1 METVKVNGFSFKY
-14 AIGNETALHDI
+14 SLGSKPALKDI
-25 SFTVNEGEFIV
+25 NFTVNEGEFIV

-45 STLLKSLKPQLKPH
+45 STLLRSLKPQLRPF
-59 GTTRGSIEF
+59 GETSGSIEF
-68 YGEDVYSLPDVKTAG
+68 CGRGINDIPDEESAAQ
-83 EIGFVMQNPDAQ
+83 IGFVMQSPDAQ

-110 NLGVA
+110 NLGVP
-115 TPIIRSRVA
+115 THIIRSRVA
-124 EMANYFGIHNWF
+124 EMANYFGIHTWF

-168 PSSQLDPIAAR
+168 PSSQLDPIASR

-196 IITEHNLEEVYGYAD
+196 IITEHNLEDVYGYAD
-211 KVLLMENGRVKRYLP
+211 KVLLMEHGEAVKYLP
-226 PQEMAQYLAT
+226 PQEMAQYLA
-236 EEHEGMYKALPTPAR
+236 ENERDGMYKALPTPAR
-251 MYGSVLKGECPLSI
+251 MYGCVLRGECPLSI
-265 VEGRSWFSRLVDE
+265 VEGRRWFSRQMEGKALP
-278 KHPSSPV
+278 KPV
-285 LDEHERPEEKV
+285 LTEEKRPEERA
-296 IDVSEVWFQYEKG
+296 IDVKEVWFQYEKG
-309 SDPVLRDLSFSVRKG
+309 TDPVLRDLSFSLRRG

-336 KTTMLSVVSQKR
+336 KTTTLSVISQKNKF
-348 RYNMG
+348 NMG
-353 SIKISGKELN
+353 RINIAGKDIK
-363 KYKGVELFEH
+363 KYKGNELFDH
-373 NMAVLP
+373 NLAVLP

-397 IFTGKKLPK
+397 VLRLHKMKK
-406 AEVEERVL
+406 EEINERVEL
-414 SMAKKMEVDSLLD
+414 MAKMLGLSELLE

-470 MGKILRELAAEGKTV
+470 LGGILRGLRDSGVSV

-518 FFAENSFYTT
+518 FFADNSFYTT
-528 AASRMTRHLVQ
+528 AASRMTRHLVP

-548 KLCRSLL
+548 QLCKSLC

>member
-1 MEAVKVNNFSFDY
+1 METVKVNGFSFRY
-14 AIGNETALHDI
+14 SLGSKPALKDI
-25 SFTVNEGEFIV
+25 NFTVNEGEFIV

-45 STLLKSLKPQLKPH
+45 STLLRSLKPQLRPF
-59 GTTRGSIEF
+59 GETSGSIEF
-68 YGEDVYSLPDVKTAG
+68 CGREIKDIPDEESAAQ
-83 EIGFVMQNPDAQ
+83 IGFVMQSPDAQ

-110 NLGVA
+110 NLGVP
-115 TPIIRSRVA
+115 THIIRSRVA
-124 EMANYFGIHNWF
+124 EMANYFGIHTWF

-168 PSSQLDPIAAR
+168 PSSQLDPIASR

-196 IITEHNLEEVYGYAD
+196 IITEHNLEDVYGYAD
-211 KVLLMENGRVKRYLP
+211 KVLLMEHGEAVKYLP
-226 PQEMAQYLAT
+226 PQEMAQYLA
-236 EEHEGMYKALPTPAR
+236 ENERDGMYKALPTPAR
-251 MYGSVLKGECPLSI
+251 MYGCVLRGECPLSI
-265 VEGRSWFSRLVDE
+265 VEGRRWFSRQMEGKALP
-278 KHPSSPV
+278 KPV
-285 LDEHERPEEKV
+285 LTEEKRPEERA
-296 IDVSEVWFQYEKG
+296 IDVKEVWFQYEKG
-309 SDPVLRDLSFSVRKG
+309 TDPVLRDLSFSLRRG

-336 KTTMLSVVSQKR
+336 KTTTLSVISQKNKF
-348 RYNMG
+348 NMG
-353 SIKISGKELN
+353 RINIAGKDIK
-363 KYKGVELFEH
+363 KYKGNELFDH
-373 NMAVLP
+373 NLAVLP

-397 IFTGKKLPK
+397 VLRLHKMKK
-406 AEVEERVL
+406 EEINERVEL
-414 SMAKKMEVDSLLD
+414 MAKMLGLSELLE

-470 MGKILRELAAEGKTV
+470 LGGILRGLRDSGVSV

-518 FFAENSFYTT
+518 FFADNSFYTT
-528 AASRMTRHLVQ
+528 AASRMTRHLVP

-548 KLCRSLL
+548 QLCKSLC

>member
-1 MEAVKVNNFSFDY
+1 METVKVKGFSFKY
-14 AIGNETALHDI
+14 SLGSKPALKDI
-25 SFTVNEGEFIV
+25 NFTVNEGEFIV

-45 STLLKSLKPQLKPH
+45 STLLRSLKPQLRPF
-59 GTTRGSIEF
+59 GETSGSIEF
-68 YGEDVYSLPDVKTAG
+68 CGRGINDIPDEESAAQ
-83 EIGFVMQNPDAQ
+83 IGFVMQSPDAQ

-110 NLGVA
+110 NLGVP
-115 TPIIRSRVA
+115 THIIRSRVA
-124 EMANYFGIHNWF
+124 EMANYFGIHTWF

-168 PSSQLDPIAAR
+168 PSSQLDPIASR

-196 IITEHNLEEVYGYAD
+196 IITEHNLEDVYGYAD
-211 KVLLMENGRVKRYLP
+211 KVLLMEHGEAVKYLP
-226 PQEMAQYLAT
+226 PQEMAQYLA
-236 EEHEGMYKALPTPAR
+236 ENERDGMYKALPTPAR
-251 MYGSVLKGECPLSI
+251 MYGCVLRGECPLSI
-265 VEGRSWFSRLVDE
+265 VEGRRWFSRQMEGKALP
-278 KHPSSPV
+278 KPV
-285 LDEHERPEEKV
+285 LTGEKRPEERA
-296 IDVSEVWFQYEKG
+296 IDVKEVWFQYEKG
-309 SDPVLRDLSFSVRKG
+309 ADPVLRDLSFSLRRG

-336 KTTMLSVVSQKR
+336 KTTTLSVISQKNKF
-348 RYNMG
+348 NMG
-353 SIKISGKELN
+353 RINIAGKDIK
-363 KYKGVELFEH
+363 KYKGNELFDR
-373 NMAVLP
+373 NLAVLP

-397 IFTGKKLPK
+397 VLRLRKMKK
-406 AEVEERVL
+406 EEINERVELVAKMLGL
-414 SMAKKMEVDSLLD
+414 SELLE

-470 MGKILRELAAEGKTV
+470 LGGILRGLRDSGVSV

-518 FFAENSFYTT
+518 FFADNSFYTT
-528 AASRMTRHLVQ
+528 AASRMTRHLVP

-548 KLCRSLL
+548 QLCKSLC

>member
-1 MEAVKVNNFSFDY
+1 METVKVNSFGFKY
-14 AIGNETALHDI
+14 SLGSKPALKNI
-25 SFTVNEGEFIV
+25 NFTVNEGEFIV

-45 STLLKSLKPQLKPH
+45 STLLRSLKPQLRPF
-59 GTTRGSIEF
+59 GTSEGSIEF
-68 YGEDVYSLPDVKTAG
+68 CGENINDIPDAKSAA
-83 EIGFVMQNPDAQ
+83 EIGFVMQSPDAQ

-110 NLGVA
+110 NLGVP
-115 TPIIRSRVA
+115 TRIIRSRVA
-124 EMANYFGIHNWF
+124 EMANYFGIHTWF

-196 IITEHNLEEVYGYAD
+196 IITEHNLEDVYGYAD
-211 KVLLMENGRVKRYLP
+211 KVLLMEHGEAIKYLP
-226 PQEMAQYLAT
+226 PQEMAQYLA
-236 EEHEGMYKALPTPAR
+236 ENERDGMYKALPTPAR
-251 MYGSVLKGECPLSI
+251 MYGCVLKGECPLSI
-265 VEGRSWFSRLVDE
+265 VEGRRWFSRQMEGKSLPSLVLKEE
-278 KHPSSPV
+278 K
-285 LDEHERPEEKV
+285 RPEEKA

-309 SDPVLRDLSFSVRKG
+309 AEPVLRNISFSLRRG

-336 KTTMLSVVSQKR
+336 KTTTLSVISQKNKF
-348 RYNMG
+348 NMG
-353 SIKISGKELN
+353 KITVAGKDLK
-363 KYKGVELFEH
+363 KYKGTELFEQ
-373 NMAVLP
+373 NLGVLP

-392 RDLEE
+392 QDLEE
-397 IFTGKKLPK
+397 VLKIRKFKK
-406 AEVEERVL
+406 EEISERVTL
-414 SMAKKMEVDSLLD
+414 VSKMLGLAELLD

-470 MGKILRELAAEGKTV
+470 LGGILRGLRDDGVSV

-518 FFAENSFYTT
+518 FFADNSFYTT
-528 AASRMTRHLVQ
+528 AASRMTRHLVP

-548 KLCRSLL
+548 QLCKSLC

>member
-1 MEAVKVNNFSFDY
+1 MEAIKVTNFGFDY
-14 AIGNETALHDI
+14 AIGNETALSDI

-45 STLLKSLKPQLKPH
+45 STLLKSLKPQLKPN
-59 GTTRGSIEF
+59 GTTRGSVEF
-68 YGEDVYSLPDVKTAG
+68 YGEDVYSLPEEKTAA

-110 NLGVA
+110 NLGVE

-211 KVLLMENGRVKRYLP
+211 KVLLMEEGRIKKYLT

-236 EEHEGMYKALPTPAR
+236 EEPDGMYKALPTPAR
-251 MYGSVLKGECPLSI
+251 MYGSVLKGKCPLSI

-278 KHPSSPV
+278 KHPESPV
-285 LDEHERPEEKV
+285 LKEHERPEEKV
-296 IDVSEVWFQYEKG
+296 IEVSEVWFQYEKG
-309 SDPVLRDLSFSVRKG
+309 ADPVLRDLSLSVRKG

-336 KTTMLSVVSQKR
+336 KTTIWEALKFPERNLINTKASSFLSTTWRFFPRTPSPF
-348 RYNMG
+348 
-353 SIKISGKELN
+353 
-363 KYKGVELFEH
+363 LF
-373 NMAVLP
+373 LKL
-379 QNPQSLFVFETLR
+379 S
-392 RDLEE
+392 EE
-397 IFTGKKLPK
+397 ISKRFLPAKKSRKKKL
-406 AEVEERVL
+406 
-414 SMAKKMEVDSLLD
+414 KK
-427 RHPYD
+427 
-432 LSGGEMQ
+432 
-439 KAALAKIL
+439 
-447 LLEPKILLLD
+447 
-457 EPTKGMDALSKEN
+457 
-470 MGKILRELAAEGKTV
+470 
-485 LMVTHDIEFCAKYS
+485 EF
-499 DHCMLFFDGY
+499 
-509 IVSEGSPKK
+509 
-518 FFAENSFYTT
+518 
-528 AASRMTRHLVQ
+528 
-539 NIITCEEGE
+539 
-548 KLCRSLL
+548 

>member
-1 MEAVKVNNFSFDY
+1 MEEIKVSSYGFTYST
-14 AIGNETALHDI
+14 GEKPALRDI
-25 SFTVNEGEFIV
+25 SFSVNEGEFIV

-45 STLLKSLKPQLKPH
+45 STLLRSLKPQLRPFGKVS
-59 GTTRGSIEF
+59 GRIEL
-68 YGEDVYSLPDVKTAG
+68 YGRDINEIPDAESAA

-110 NLGVA
+110 NLSTP

-124 EMANYFGIHNWF
+124 EMANYFGIHTWF
-136 RKKTAELSGGQ
+136 RKKTTELSGGQ

-185 RKINLELGTTI
+185 RKINLELGTTVV
-196 IITEHNLEEVYGYAD
+196 ITEHNLEDVYGYAD
-211 KVLLMENGRVKRYLP
+211 KVLLMENGEVKRYLP
-226 PQEMAQYLAT
+226 PEEMAQFLA
-236 EEHEGMYKALPTPAR
+236 ENEHSGMYKALPTPAR

-265 VEGRSWFSRLVDE
+265 VEGRNWFSGLAAGR
-278 KHPSSPV
+278 KPSTPALSEEP
-285 LDEHERPEEKV
+285 RPEEKA
-296 IDVSEVWFQYEKG
+296 IDSQGVWFQYEKG
-309 SDPVLRDLSFSVRKG
+309 GEPILRDLSFSVRKG
-324 EICSILGGNGAG
+324 EVCSILGGNGAG
-336 KTTMLSVVSQKR
+336 KTTTLSVISQRNK
-348 RYNMG
+348 YTL
-353 SIKISGKELN
+353 GKVLIN
-363 KYKGVELFEH
+363 GRDLKKYKGTELFEH
-373 NMAVLP
+373 NMGVLP
-379 QNPQSLFVFETLR
+379 QDPQSLFVFETLR
-392 RDLEE
+392 QDLEE
-397 IFTGKKLPK
+397 VLKIRKLPK
-406 AEVEERVL
+406 EEAADRVNKIAEKLELTELL
-414 SMAKKMEVDSLLD
+414 S

-439 KAALAKIL
+439 KAALAKVL
-447 LLEPKILLLD
+447 LTEPKILLLD

-470 MGKILRELAAEGKTV
+470 LGKILRSLGAEGV
-485 LMVTHDIEFCAKYS
+485 SILMVTHDIEFCAKYS

-518 FFAENSFYTT
+518 FFSENSFYTT
-528 AASRMTRHLVQ
+528 AASRMTRHIVP

-548 KLCRSLL
+548 QLCRSLC